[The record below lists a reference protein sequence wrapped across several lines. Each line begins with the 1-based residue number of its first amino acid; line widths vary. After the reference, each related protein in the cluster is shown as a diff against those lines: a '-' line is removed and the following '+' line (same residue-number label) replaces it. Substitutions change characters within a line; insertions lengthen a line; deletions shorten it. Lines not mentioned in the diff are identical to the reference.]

1 MSYIVELIGVKKY
14 FPVQKGIFRKTIG
27 WIKAV
32 DGVTLSV
39 KKGEIFGLVGESGCG
54 KTTLGLLSVGLL
66 PVDEGEVFVYN
77 GNERLSISS
86 LSGSERKSLRKL
98 VQIVFQDPYSSLNPR
113 FKVKDIIAE
122 GLLIHGIAESKKEAY
137 NIAAEF
143 LKKVGLGKECLD
155 RYPHEFSGGQRQ
167 RIAIARAL
175 ALRPFF
181 IVCDEPLSALDVSVR
196 AQVLNLLKDL
206 QEEFGLTYLFISH
219 DLSVIRYMSSRVGV
233 MYLGKLIE
241 EAPKDELFRK
251 PLHPYTRALLA
262 SIPVPNP
269 KIRGKK
275 VILKGDVPN
284 PMNPTLGCKFHSR
297 CPFTIGVCSEVEP
310 ELRDFGGHKV
320 ACHIV

>member
-219 DLSVIRYMSSRVGV
+219 DLSVIRYMSNRVGV

-284 PMNPTLGCKFHSR
+284 PMNPPLGCKFHSR